1 MNQKANEILKWIAI
15 IFAGIL
21 FIYLIF
27 FAISIIPTIILSPF
41 IIYELVKEGGWAEIP
56 LYYKLVII
64 CGGLIFIGIIL
75 KVLGLSK
82 WIEDK
87 LK

>member
-1 MNQKANEILKWIAI
+1 MNQKAKKIIIWIATI
-15 IFAGIL
+15 LAGIL

-27 FAISIIPTIILSPF
+27 FTISVIPTIILSPF
-41 IIYELVKEGGWAEIP
+41 IVYELVKEGGWAEIP

-75 KVLGLSK
+75 KVLGLFK